1 MSSYKI
7 YAKKGKK
14 VMPIKLE
21 EKHIYGHV
29 TTVNTE
35 GGIIVGKQDST
46 VALDSGNPNGYGIN
60 NANIKILHNSNSMR
74 IVQGTAEDQRIGNK
88 VNVKSISLTLY
99 IHANPQTFINNYYD
113 AQRVMCPFKF
123 NFRIM
128 TVKFE
133 QQMTA
138 TDLAKWYRESYI
150 YYRTVSITG
159 GTQFPYQSNWMDK
172 LRESTP
178 WTGQFKILM
187 DKKFQLTDVHSN
199 TQKSIILPLKGQI
212 NFDNT
217 SQNPTS
223 NQYISNIYT
232 FLISPANND
241 LDMDLLS
248 CDQTQTITPSATMWS
263 YQANIKTI
271 YYDV

>member
-7 YAKKGKK
+7 YAKQGNKT
-14 VMPIKLE
+14 MPIKIE
-21 EKHIYGHV
+21 EKHTYGHL

-35 GGIIVGKQDST
+35 GGIVVGKQDSL
-46 VALDSGNPNGYGIN
+46 VAQDSGNPNGYGVN
-60 NANIKILHNSNSMR
+60 NANIKILHNSNNIR

-88 VNVKSISLTLY
+88 VNIKSVAITMY
-99 IHANPQTFINNYYD
+99 IHPNTQTFINNYYD
-113 AQRVMCPFKF
+113 VQRVMCPFRF

-133 QQMTA
+133 QQMTTTDIA
-138 TDLAKWYRESYI
+138 TWYRQTYI
-150 YYRTVSITG
+150 YLRSVSITNS
-159 GTQFPYQSNWMDK
+159 TQFPYQSNWMDK

-178 WTGQFKILM
+178 WTGQFEILL
-187 DKKFQLTDVHSN
+187 DKKFQLTDLHSQ
-199 TQKSIILPLKGQI
+199 TQMNITVPITGQV

-217 SQNPTS
+217 SNNPTA
-223 NQYISNIYT
+223 NQYVSNIYT

-241 LDMDLLS
+241 LDMDMLS
-248 CDQTQTITPSATMWS
+248 CDQTNTITPSATMWN
-263 YQANIKTI
+263 YQGNIKVI